1 MKAGRGTDPI
11 APLWRAAQAFR
22 LLSCLYALGF
32 QIAVNPDLTRPGLA
46 WTLCA
51 VLLGWSAAC
60 AVAYL
65 RGFGRRPAWVL
76 AEIAIVIAL
85 MGTNRLVA
93 SAQWAADN
101 QTWPT
106 TLWATNPI
114 LSAAL
119 LFGPA
124 GGMLTGLAVMATNF
138 AVKNY
143 FTLNFAHN
151 ATPIIEIALGLAIG
165 MAAQTARRAHAEL
178 QQAIRLSAATR
189 VVERRSH
196 FTITDRQ
203 LEMRWQ
209 AGVPALGG
217 TLEGQSGRILT
228 LSREKIWALSDRG
241 RVEPV
246 VDYKFNSREG
256 RDLIR
261 LVARQQGLRE
271 RLPLSLTFTLIV
283 VAATPVTFA
292 VWGLVALVAKLF
304 GIHL

>member
-1 MKAGRGTDPI
+1 MKAGRGTDPV

-76 AEIAIVIAL
+76 AEIAIAIAL
-85 MGTNRLVA
+85 MATNRLVA
-93 SAQWAADN
+93 SVQWAADN

-119 LFGPA
+119 LFGPT

-165 MAAQTARRAHAEL
+165 MAAQTARRT
-178 QQAIRLSAATR
+178 ATGHPTVGGDR
-189 VVERRSH
+189 GTRTAVPPRARRRHPS
-196 FTITDRQ
+196 
-203 LEMRWQ
+203 
-209 AGVPALGG
+209 AGVGRQARPRDRRWCKRVGG
-217 TLEGQSGRILT
+217 SGR
-228 LSREKIWALSDRG
+228 
-241 RVEPV
+241 
-246 VDYKFNSREG
+246 
-256 RDLIR
+256 
-261 LVARQQGLRE
+261 
-271 RLPLSLTFTLIV
+271 
-283 VAATPVTFA
+283 
-292 VWGLVALVAKLF
+292 
-304 GIHL
+304 